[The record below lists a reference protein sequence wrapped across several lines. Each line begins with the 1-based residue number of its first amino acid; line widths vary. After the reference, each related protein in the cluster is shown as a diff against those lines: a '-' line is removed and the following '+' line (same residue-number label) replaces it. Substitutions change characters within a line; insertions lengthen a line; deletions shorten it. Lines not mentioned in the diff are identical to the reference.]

1 MVRLINWDAT
11 HDIGKR
17 GISDI
22 NKFLDIL
29 SEKYEILVT
38 SELPIRNKWRKKQY
52 KGKLRDFH
60 HFLFFS
66 AGYIGEAFTTAQK
79 TLVLGK
85 PSVVINPI
93 KCLLFEQFNSNK
105 ELCRKTS
112 NFLEAIDI
120 LDNLVIL
127 DEKTK
132 EEMDSYVNDFKQKI
146 KQNEGKNW
154 EEIRQSLLFSKKPIR
169 KALFEISEEN
179 FQSEDDAEQNYKELY
194 RVSKAGM
201 RGAFLGAIPLG
212 LLALKSQIGSYK

>member
-1 MVRLINWDAT
+1 VVRLINWDAT

-112 NFLEAIDI
+112 NFLEGIKI
-120 LDNLVIL
+120 LDNLVNL
-127 DEKTK
+127 SEEKK
-132 EEMDSYVNDFKQKI
+132 EELACSYRKNFIDLNQYILKFIDF
-146 KQNEGKNW
+146 
-154 EEIRQSLLFSKKPIR
+154 
-169 KALFEISEEN
+169 
-179 FQSEDDAEQNYKELY
+179 
-194 RVSKAGM
+194 
-201 RGAFLGAIPLG
+201 
-212 LLALKSQIGSYK
+212 